1 MLSTRS
7 TQKWQTFLRGFLRM
21 GLSVFSIRKTSLNIV
36 KSKILNKEIT
46 SNIEGLKFVL
56 SLGCEPKLFVD
67 IVKELIAQNI
77 VKIDGVFNRTSSN
90 IHRASEYHIVLK

>member
-1 MLSTRS
+1 ME
-7 TQKWQTFLRGFLRM
+7 KFLKVCWSEDPLAGESNCNINNDYEI
-21 GLSVFSIRKTSLNIV
+21 GSLFYNPASSNKKRDVSNIV

-67 IVKELIAQNI
+67 IVKFL
-77 VKIDGVFNRTSSN
+77 
-90 IHRASEYHIVLK
+90 